1 MTWCFV
7 LSSIVWIILHF
18 VFFHLCNISDP
29 TDRYVM
35 HLCPAVKYPMNVF
48 APWKKYWMNVFV
60 AQTNIKWIFCPPLF
74 DKLAAL
80 FPLYCARRTF
90 YPCHPLIGDDGENM
104 NVAIIYILHTLDIL
118 DMPKACYWIHIYNNI
133 CQF

>member
-1 MTWCFV
+1 
-7 LSSIVWIILHF
+7 
-18 VFFHLCNISDP
+18 
-29 TDRYVM
+29 
-35 HLCPAVKYPMNVF
+35 
-48 APWKKYWMNVFV
+48 MNVFV

-118 DMPKACYWIHIYNNI
+118 DMPKACY
-133 CQF
+133 

>member
-1 MTWCFV
+1 
-7 LSSIVWIILHF
+7 
-18 VFFHLCNISDP
+18 
-29 TDRYVM
+29 
-35 HLCPAVKYPMNVF
+35 
-48 APWKKYWMNVFV
+48 MNVFV

-104 NVAIIYILHTLDIL
+104 NVAIFFIFYTFWTFWTCQKPVIEYTNTTTYANSKLTPVLHHQDCEERVPLEAHGIA
-118 DMPKACYWIHIYNNI
+118 KSACHEQPLIRR
-133 CQF
+133 